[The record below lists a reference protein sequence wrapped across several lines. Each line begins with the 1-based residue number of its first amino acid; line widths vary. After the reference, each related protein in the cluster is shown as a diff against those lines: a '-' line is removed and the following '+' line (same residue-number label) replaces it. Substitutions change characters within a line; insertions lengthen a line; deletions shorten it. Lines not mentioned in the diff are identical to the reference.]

1 MSRSAI
7 TIMLLTACLAVSV
20 VAAQAD
26 EAGLYPAWDGQWGRI
41 GSGQF
46 DPSMPPGLGQKPPL
60 TPEYQAIFEAT
71 IANRKAG
78 GLARNATAG
87 CLPGGMP
94 RAMIV
99 YETMEIIVTPAIT
112 YIKLLYMN
120 ELRHIYTDGRA
131 WPERLTPTFI
141 GTAIGQWEKGPD
153 GRYQTLVVETRGFKG
168 PRTFDAD
175 GMSLHADNQTV
186 IKERISLDPAD
197 PNKLRDELTTI
208 DHALTR
214 PWTVT
219 RSYKRETHPTYAD
232 FYCAEDNH
240 EVQLGP
246 ETYFI
251 SPDGLL
257 MPTRKD
263 QPPPDLA
270 AFERR
275 AP

>member
-1 MSRSAI
+1 MRLFLLAASLGFAIISAS
-7 TIMLLTACLAVSV
+7 AE
-20 VAAQAD
+20 
-26 EAGLYPAWDGQWGRI
+26 EAGPYAAWNGQWGRV
-41 GSGQF
+41 GTGQY
-46 DPSMPPGLGQKPPL
+46 DPNMPPGLGQKPPL

-71 IANRKAG
+71 LANRKDG
-78 GLARNATAG
+78 GLAYNATSG
-87 CLPGGMP
+87 CLPAGMP

-99 YETMEIIVTPAIT
+99 YETMEIIVTPPVT

-120 ELRHIYTDGRA
+120 ELRRIYTDGRD
-131 WPERLTPTFI
+131 WPAVITPTFI
-141 GTAIGQWEKGPD
+141 GTSIGRWEKGPD
-153 GRYQTLVVETRGFKG
+153 GRYQTLLVETRGFKG

-175 GMSLHADNQTV
+175 GMALHADNQSV

-197 PNKLRDELTTI
+197 PDRLRDEITTI

-219 RSYKRETHPTYAD
+219 RSYKRERQPSYAD
-232 FYCAEDNH
+232 FYCSQENH

-251 SPDGLL
+251 GEDKLL
-257 MPTRKD
+257 MPTRRN

-270 AFERR
+270 AFGRS